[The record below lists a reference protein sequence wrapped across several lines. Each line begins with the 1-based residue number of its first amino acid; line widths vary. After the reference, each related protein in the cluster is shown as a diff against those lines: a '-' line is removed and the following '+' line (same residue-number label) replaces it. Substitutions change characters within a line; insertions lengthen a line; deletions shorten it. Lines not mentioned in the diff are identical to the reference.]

1 MVQFLPPYSI
11 LLFYTTKIVYKCF
24 LSSKTLNSR
33 LRTVLEEDIS
43 MGKRK
48 VTVSIDEELFKWIE
62 EQIKEKRFAGI
73 SHAIEYALFKLMK
86 EEQSQQQK

>member
-1 MVQFLPPYSI
+1 
-11 LLFYTTKIVYKCF
+11 
-24 LSSKTLNSR
+24 
-33 LRTVLEEDIS
+33 

-86 EEQSQQQK
+86 EEHSQQQKW